1 MHVLPQVA
9 SRTNFPVHSLSLVLA
24 MRGAVLACT
33 AAEVIRRFDEGDAL
47 KVTVLSIMGKDMV
60 IAVETDHDE

>member
-1 MHVLPQVA
+1 
-9 SRTNFPVHSLSLVLA
+9 